1 MQSFAE
7 KRKVNVCFT
16 RSANLIQMKKSI
28 SFLSLILCLQL
39 TSCSYLKNVQLLS
52 SGKLERKQ
60 FVESVPFTLRK
71 DIIVLSAQLSD
82 DTTQHE
88 FIFDIGAFNSK
99 VEKGLAERLGYKTI
113 TTKSNGTAS
122 GVTREIEVTQI
133 DSIRIG
139 QTSFYS
145 ISAGKVVYDES
156 SASPCIASAGIIGA
170 NLMKLAYWKIDYQD
184 QILSFSDHAF
194 EVPSGALSIPF
205 EHPLLSGT
213 PTIDLKV
220 GEHTVKGLLF
230 DVGYNGGL
238 ILPASLKDNFAG
250 EEKMILDNATKG
262 IYGGKVDTLYEKQLS
277 VEIGSF
283 KTSIPVLFSANNKAL
298 LGNEFLKHFD
308 VYVDYEEDVISLVVR
323 KDVLVNKM
331 APLVAGILNDSTW
344 IVNRTIPAFPLQLG
358 DSLASINGK
367 KPIDLF
373 KNNCEY
379 FFGIGEILNTQ
390 NIEIIDTNGKT
401 ILLKND

>member
-7 KRKVNVCFT
+7 KSKVNVCFT

-113 TTKSNGTAS
+113 TTRSNGTAS

-133 DSIRIG
+133 DSISIG

-145 ISAGKVVYDES
+145 ISAGKVVYDEN

-184 QILSFSDHAF
+184 QLLSFSDHAF

-238 ILPASLKDNFAG
+238 ILPVSLKDNFAG

-308 VYVDYEEDVISLVVR
+308 VYVDYEEDVISLLERNEVEV
-323 KDVLVNKM
+323 KETITFIPGV
-331 APLVAGILNDSTW
+331 LNDSTW
-344 IVNRTIPAFPLQLG
+344 IVKRTSPEIPLQLG
-358 DSLASINGK
+358 DTLIFINGLQPK
-367 KPIDLF
+367 EVYTDHCDYVL
-373 KNNCEY
+373 
-379 FFGIGEILNTQ
+379 Q
-390 NIEIIDTNGKT
+390 VSD
-401 ILLKND
+401 LLKVGKIKVTDNHGKSFTLDN

>member
-1 MQSFAE
+1 M
-7 KRKVNVCFT
+7 RGLPVN
-16 RSANLIQMKKSI
+16 
-28 SFLSLILCLQL
+28 
-39 TSCSYLKNVQLLS
+39 
-52 SGKLERKQ
+52 
-60 FVESVPFTLRK
+60 
-71 DIIVLSAQLSD
+71 
-82 DTTQHE
+82 
-88 FIFDIGAFNSK
+88 
-99 VEKGLAERLGYKTI
+99 
-113 TTKSNGTAS
+113 
-122 GVTREIEVTQI
+122 
-133 DSIRIG
+133 
-139 QTSFYS
+139 
-145 ISAGKVVYDES
+145 
-156 SASPCIASAGIIGA
+156 
-170 NLMKLAYWKIDYQD
+170 
-184 QILSFSDHAF
+184 
-194 EVPSGALSIPF
+194 
-205 EHPLLSGT
+205 
-213 PTIDLKV
+213 
-220 GEHTVKGLLF
+220 
-230 DVGYNGGL
+230 
-238 ILPASLKDNFAG
+238 AG